1 MSPRIYARQ
10 YTYTYILFLYM
21 NSCIYIYTYYAHTHI
36 HVWWTSPETQD
47 VSPTPLRT
55 ATRAQLREGATGVED
70 TAKQMRLTVRVSCRS
85 SEMVM
90 STQKNDGFMGVNQ
103 GFNGKSP
110 IYGSIM
116 GYIVLIVAISRF
128 NGEIRHLVWH

>member
-1 MSPRIYARQ
+1 M
-10 YTYTYILFLYM
+10 
-21 NSCIYIYTYYAHTHI
+21 
-36 HVWWTSPETQD
+36 
-47 VSPTPLRT
+47 SPTPLRT

-70 TAKQMRLTVRVSCRS
+70 TAKQMRLTARVSCRS

-90 STQKNDGFMGVNQ
+90 STQKYGGFVGVNQ

-128 NGEIRHLVWH
+128 NGEIRHLVGH

>member
-1 MSPRIYARQ
+1 
-10 YTYTYILFLYM
+10 
-21 NSCIYIYTYYAHTHI
+21 
-36 HVWWTSPETQD
+36 
-47 VSPTPLRT
+47 
-55 ATRAQLREGATGVED
+55 
-70 TAKQMRLTVRVSCRS
+70 
-85 SEMVM
+85 
-90 STQKNDGFMGVNQ
+90 MGVNQ